1 MDSFSLVSFLSPV
14 KVTGFPEARNPN
26 LMVLAALKP
35 EKEPPAE
42 IVSILNEILPPRQFE
57 ESGFK
62 WRQVVS
68 TKQVSRAR
76 ARVDSIAVS
85 LFTNS
90 GTAMLSIR
98 KLKARGSWTVL
109 DSRFWS
115 CRLAGTRWLSW
126 ANACQQ
132 NLLRCKLAR
141 RESARSG
148 GSSIHRLLMSSSGR
162 WIGLIIIYGDY
173 VLADHSLLGGRSHDI
188 W

>member
-14 KVTGFPEARNPN
+14 KVTGFPEAQNPN

-90 GTAMLSIR
+90 DTAMLSIR
-98 KLKARGSWTVL
+98 KLKARGS
-109 DSRFWS
+109 
-115 CRLAGTRWLSW
+115 
-126 ANACQQ
+126 
-132 NLLRCKLAR
+132 
-141 RESARSG
+141 
-148 GSSIHRLLMSSSGR
+148 
-162 WIGLIIIYGDY
+162 
-173 VLADHSLLGGRSHDI
+173 
-188 W
+188 

>member
-76 ARVDSIAVS
+76 ARVS

-98 KLKARGSWTVL
+98 KLKARGS
-109 DSRFWS
+109 
-115 CRLAGTRWLSW
+115 
-126 ANACQQ
+126 
-132 NLLRCKLAR
+132 
-141 RESARSG
+141 
-148 GSSIHRLLMSSSGR
+148 
-162 WIGLIIIYGDY
+162 
-173 VLADHSLLGGRSHDI
+173 
-188 W
+188 